1 MFQMQ
6 PKPIQLT
13 DWRRILAG
21 GTPWTFLLEVM
32 LRAAFTY
39 LLLLVAV
46 RLLGKRVAAQL
57 TLFELSMVVTMA
69 AVIGI
74 PLQVPDRGLLPPVV
88 LLGVLILLQRAL
100 AYWGLRR
107 RRVELL
113 AVGDL
118 TLLMRDG
125 RMLLGGMRE
134 VVLAREKVYAV
145 LRGQGVQHLGQVER
159 LYLESS
165 GAFTLIR
172 AREPRPGLSLIPDAD
187 AELRAES
194 AVPGHY
200 VCVSCGNPKRA
211 RRLPG
216 DACEHCEATDW
227 TEAVEE
233 LDE

>member
-13 DWRRILAG
+13 DWHRILAG
-21 GTPWTFLLEVM
+21 GAPWTFLLEVM

-39 LLLLVAV
+39 LLLLLAM

-100 AYWGLRR
+100 AYWGLKR

-118 TLLMRDG
+118 TMLMRDG
-125 RMLLGGMRE
+125 RMLLEGMRE
-134 VVLAREKVYAV
+134 TVLAREKVYAV

-165 GAFTLIR
+165 GAFTVIR
-172 AREPRPGLSLIPDAD
+172 AREPRPGLSLIPEP
-187 AELRAES
+187 ELRAEG
-194 AVPGHY
+194 AVLGHY
-200 VCVSCGNPKRA
+200 VCASCGNPKRA
-211 RRLPG
+211 RRPPG
-216 DACEHCEATDW
+216 DACEHCEAADW

>member
-13 DWRRILAG
+13 DWHRILAG
-21 GTPWTFLLEVM
+21 GTPWTFLLEVV
-32 LRAAFTY
+32 LRAFFTY
-39 LLLLVAV
+39 LLLLVAM

-88 LLGVLILLQRAL
+88 LLAVLILLQRAL
-100 AYWGLRR
+100 AYWGVKR

-118 TLLMRDG
+118 TLLARDG
-125 RMLLGGMRE
+125 RLQLGGMRE
-134 VVLAREKVYAV
+134 TVLAREKVYAV

-172 AREPRPGLSLIPDAD
+172 ARDPRPGLSLIPER
-187 AELRAES
+187 ELREEA

-200 VCVSCGNPKRA
+200 ACLSCGSQMRA
-211 RRLPG
+211 PRLPTG
-216 DACEHCEATDW
+216 PCEHCGSKDW

-233 LDE
+233 LGE